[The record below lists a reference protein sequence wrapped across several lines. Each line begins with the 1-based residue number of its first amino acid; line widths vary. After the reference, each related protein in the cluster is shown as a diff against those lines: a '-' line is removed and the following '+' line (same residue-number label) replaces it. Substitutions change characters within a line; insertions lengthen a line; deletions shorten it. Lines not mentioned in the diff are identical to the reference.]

1 MNTNELQTLITEIKS
16 KIGRHIY
23 TSTWLSGSSTDVYP
37 ISIYHNNNTNMYD
50 IEIQLKA
57 NRNYFTR
64 TIEYFKKKYADIT
77 YMAYHKY
84 DGSCPNII
92 SLKVKM

>member
-1 MNTNELQTLITEIKS
+1 
-16 KIGRHIY
+16 
-23 TSTWLSGSSTDVYP
+23 
-37 ISIYHNNNTNMYD
+37 MYD

-77 YMAYHKY
+77 YMGYWKS
-84 DGSCPNII
+84 DGSCPNTIK
-92 SLKVKM
+92 LKVKM